1 MKRRLQI
8 IRKIFLVLFWAL
20 RFRIF
25 RLVDFVRAYLV
36 IERSGLFDA
45 GFYRKNLAMVDRNR
59 MDPYPL
65 VHYLARGA
73 REAKDPHPLFD
84 TAYYLMQNPDVA
96 DSGSNPLVHYLK
108 YGAHEGRNPHPLF
121 DTAYYLRTVS
131 RCR

>member
-1 MKRRLQI
+1 MKLRLQM
-8 IRKIFLVLFWAL
+8 IRKIFPVVFWAL
-20 RFRIF
+20 RFRVF
-25 RLVDFVRAYLV
+25 SLVDFVRAYLI

-45 GFYRKNLAMVDRNR
+45 EFYRKTLSVGDQKHRN
-59 MDPYPL
+59 PYPL

-84 TAYYLMQNPDVA
+84 AAYYLRQTPDVA
-96 DSGSNPLVHYLK
+96 EADLNPLIHYIEC
-108 YGAHEGRNPHPLF
+108 GAHENRNPNPLF